1 MAEVITGANDRR
13 SIFDPRTLL
22 ISAYA
27 WVAPLLAC
35 SGLTLWLI
43 GLGPVNPDQ
52 MDGMGLIRQVSP
64 LVLVAYPLVVVAGVL
79 EVARSQ
85 PRSWL
90 LAGVTASFVFIMY
103 GLQPAVES
111 QARLQAA
118 WLHAGFADQIGQT
131 GHIVENFD
139 ARFSWPAFFALTG
152 FLARAAGL
160 ESVVPMLDWAPVVL
174 AGMATLAMHFLGGAV
189 FRTGPLSAQARKRAV
204 WLATWIF
211 VAGNWTEQDYFSPQA
226 ISYVLMISALAVT
239 MRCLVHPSP
248 VEGGRVLLRRRT
260 VPPELPR
267 NRIVAQAVV
276 VLLAVVMAPTH
287 QLTPYA
293 LVGELTVLLLWGRLS
308 TAWLPFM
315 TFVPPLAWFTLGGK
329 EFWAGHLDWITG
341 PIADVSG
348 SVEAGIG
355 NRLVGD
361 IGHQTGVGLR
371 IAITCFMAICA
382 FTGYLVLRKRG
393 SRTWTLPALA
403 ASVFALAVIQPYGGE
418 IFVRCYLF
426 ALPWFAIGSAI
437 TLSALL
443 TRHSALRPDGVM
455 ARFWAGVVTLATAT
469 LITSISLGTVVARGG
484 NDAFL
489 GVTQA
494 DLDALN
500 FVYSHAENGDSMAGL
515 TSDLPF
521 RTQRLGQVDQL
532 SAEGLQSPQRPCQT
546 VSDIPP
552 CLADDSVDYV
562 VITPEQDN
570 AGRILSGFPSGWTN
584 TIAQKLVARHGYR
597 IVFEENNRVV
607 LEKPKIRRY

>member
-1 MAEVITGANDRR
+1 MTEVITSANDRR
-13 SIFDPRTLL
+13 SFFNPRTLV
-22 ISAYA
+22 ISAYT

-43 GLGPVNPDQ
+43 GLAPVNPDQ

-79 EVARSQ
+79 EVAKSQ

-90 LAGVTASFVFIMY
+90 LAGVTASFVFIIY
-103 GLQPAVES
+103 GLQPAVEGP
-111 QARLQAA
+111 ARLQAA

-139 ARFSWPAFFALTG
+139 ARFSWPGFFALTG
-152 FLARAAGL
+152 FLARAGDL
-160 ESVVPMLDWAPVVL
+160 DSVVPMLDWAPVAL
-174 AGMATLAMHFLGGAV
+174 AGMATLAMYALASAV
-189 FRTGPLSAQARKRAV
+189 FRMGPLSASARKRAA

-226 ISYVLMISALAVT
+226 LSYVLLMSALAVT
-239 MRCLVHPSP
+239 MRYLVHPSP
-248 VEGGRVLLRRRT
+248 IEGGRILLWRRR
-260 VPPELPR
+260 VPPTPPM

-308 TAWLPFM
+308 AVWLPVM
-315 TFVPPLAWFTLGGK
+315 TFLAPLVWFTVGGK

-341 PIADVSG
+341 PIADVGG

-355 NRLVGD
+355 DRLVGD
-361 IGHQTGVGLR
+361 LGHQAGVGLR

-382 FTGYLVLRKRG
+382 FVGWVVLRKRG
-393 SRTWTLPALA
+393 SKTSTLPALA
-403 ASVFALAVIQPYGGE
+403 SSVFALAVIQPYGGE

-426 ALPWFAIGSAI
+426 ALPWFAIGVAI
-437 TLSALL
+437 ALSTLLA
-443 TRHSALRPDGVM
+443 HHWAHRPDELRGHVW
-455 ARFWAGVVTLATAT
+455 ARVTTVATV
-469 LITSISLGTVVARGG
+469 ITSVSLGTVVARGG

-494 DLDALN
+494 DIDAIN
-500 FVYSHAENGDSMAGL
+500 FVYSNAENGDSLAGL
-515 TSDLPF
+515 TSDFPL
-521 RTQRLGQVDQL
+521 RSQRLGQVDQF
-532 SAEGLQSPQRPCQT
+532 STAGLQSPQRPCQT
-546 VSDIPP
+546 VRDIPS

-562 VITPEQDN
+562 IITPQQEN
-570 AGRILSGFPSGWTN
+570 AGRILNGFPPRWTN
-584 TIAQKLVARHGYR
+584 TIAQQLVARHGYR
-597 IVFEENNRVV
+597 IVFTENNRVV
-607 LEKPKIRRY
+607 LEKPKIRS

>member
-1 MAEVITGANDRR
+1 MAEVITDASDRR
-13 SIFDPRTLL
+13 SILNSRALV

-27 WVAPLLAC
+27 WAAPLLAC

-43 GLGPVNPDQ
+43 GLAPVNPDH

-64 LVLVAYPLVVVAGVL
+64 LVLVAYPLIVVAGVL

-90 LAGVTASFVFIMY
+90 LAGVTASFVFIIY
-103 GLQPAVES
+103 GLQPAVEGL
-111 QARLQAA
+111 ARLQAA

-139 ARFSWPAFFALTG
+139 ARFSWPGFFALTG

-160 ESVVPMLDWAPVVL
+160 DSVVPLLTWAPVAL
-174 AGMATLAMHFLGGAV
+174 AGMATLAMRSLAGAV
-189 FRTGPLSAQARKRAV
+189 FKTGPLSAPARKRAV

-226 ISYVLMISALAVT
+226 ISYVLLMSALAVT
-239 MRCLVHPSP
+239 MRYLVHPSP
-248 VEGGRVLLRRRT
+248 IEGGRVLLWRRT
-260 VPPELPR
+260 VPREMPM
-267 NRIVAQAVV
+267 NRILAQAVV

-293 LVGELTVLLLWGRLS
+293 LVGELTILLLWGRLS
-308 TAWLPFM
+308 VAWLPFM
-315 TFVPPLAWFTLGGK
+315 AFLPPLAWFALGGK

-355 NRLVGD
+355 DRLVGD
-361 IGHQTGVGLR
+361 IGHLAGVGLR

-382 FTGYLVLRKRG
+382 LIGYAALRKRG

-403 ASVFALAVIQPYGGE
+403 SSVFALAVIQPYGGE

-437 TLSALL
+437 GLSVFL
-443 TRHSALRPDGVM
+443 TRHSQLPADEVRSRVWPRV
-455 ARFWAGVVTLATAT
+455 ATVVTVLTT
-469 LITSISLGTVVARGG
+469 LSLGTVVARGG

-494 DLDALN
+494 DIDAMS
-500 FVYSHAENGDSMAGL
+500 FVYDHAENGARIASL
-515 TSDLPF
+515 TPDLPL
-521 RTQRLGQVDQL
+521 RIQRLGQVDQFT
-532 SAEGLQSPQRPCQT
+532 AESLQSAQRPCQA
-546 VSDIPP
+546 VVDIPR
-552 CLADDSVDYV
+552 CLAEDSVNYV
-562 VITPEQDN
+562 VITPQQDN
-570 AGRILSGFPSGWTN
+570 AGRILSGFPPNWTD
-584 TIAQKLVARHGYR
+584 TVAEQLVARYGYR
-597 IVFEENNRVV
+597 IIFTENDRAV
-607 LEKPKIRRY
+607 LAKPKLAR